1 MSYKIY
7 LSQMKFLSKILPN
20 SYIFQTKNV
29 AIFLLFLVTSCAAPN
44 GAYVFYDEPAYT
56 EKEKRLPINTEQ
68 AATLFARNYFER
80 HPTAEKV
87 TAYIDVLFRRKYIV
101 SPYKI
106 RYRSKYGGYY
116 LTTDTYWVHGKT
128 GKLKKNKRYILY
140 LPRVRRASKVGIS
153 RFWIDSF
160 TKTYVRDSLLNTP

>member
-1 MSYKIY
+1 MCS
-7 LSQMKFLSKILPN
+7 L
-20 SYIFQTKNV
+20 
-29 AIFLLFLVTSCAAPN
+29 
-44 GAYVFYDEPAYT
+44 
-56 EKEKRLPINTEQ
+56 EK
-68 AATLFARNYFER
+68 
-80 HPTAEKV
+80 
-87 TAYIDVLFRRKYIV
+87 KYIV

-140 LPRVRRASKVGIS
+140 LPRVRRAGKVGIS
-153 RFWIDSF
+153 RFRIDSF

>member
-1 MSYKIY
+1 
-7 LSQMKFLSKILPN
+7 MKYFPL
-20 SYIFQTKNV
+20 
-29 AIFLLFLVTSCAAPN
+29 FLLFLATSCAAPD
-44 GAYVFYDEPAYT
+44 GAYVFYDEPAYA

-68 AATLFARNYFER
+68 AATLFARNYFEQ
-80 HPTAEKV
+80 HPSAEKV

-128 GKLKKNKRYILY
+128 GKFKKNKRYILY
-140 LPRVRRASKVGIS
+140 LPRVRRAGKAGIA